1 MGRANRKDGTAW
13 GWIRSG
19 LGVIASGILK
29 VSLFLGVIVTL
40 SACFLSVYYYLL
52 NSPHMRLEQVHMVG
66 ADPQTRD
73 ELIRMCGLDRGQG
86 LLSLHLQQLK
96 SKMETHPWVRS
107 VRLERR
113 FPHTLLV
120 EVEKQ
125 VPAGLARL
133 DDLYYVNLQG
143 EIFKPVYDDDGVDFP
158 VITGLSRK
166 KTQVREELKQAMSVI
181 RVLKSETG
189 PWSVASLSELHL
201 GKGGTV
207 SLYFDHLKAEITFM
221 WNELPQKME
230 ALKRV
235 AEHLNK
241 SGKMDLVTRIN
252 LNYVDAAVVSYENG

>member
-1 MGRANRKDGTAW
+1 MERADRKGGTAW
-13 GWIRSG
+13 SWIRSG

-29 VSLFLGVIVTL
+29 VSFFLVAIAAL
-40 SACFLSVYYYLL
+40 SICFLSLYHYLL
-52 NSPHMRLEQVHMVG
+52 NSPHMRLERVDMAG

-73 ELIRMCGLDRGQG
+73 ELIRMCGLDGGQG
-86 LLSLHLQQLK
+86 LLSLHLKQLK
-96 SKMETHPWVRS
+96 RKMEAHPWVRS

-120 EVEKQ
+120 EVEKE
-125 VPAGLARL
+125 VPAGLAHM
-133 DDLYYVNLQG
+133 DDLYYVNPWG
-143 EIFKPVYDDDGVDFP
+143 EIFKPVYEDDGVDLP
-158 VITGLSRK
+158 VITGLSRQ
-166 KTQVREELKQAMSVI
+166 KTKVREELRRAMSVI
-181 RVLKSETG
+181 RVLESETG
-189 PWSVASLSELHL
+189 PWSAASLSEIHL
-201 GKGGTV
+201 GKDGAV

-235 AEHLNK
+235 AEHLNQ